1 MEIMN
6 HTSSPIPTLPIQNI
20 YIELIPHVECNIESK
35 PEHKPNPNTEPNPS
49 NTPTPQVTTLHGCN
63 IEQVKACFISAVLD
77 KDEENALLWGY
88 ELYYSEL
95 KYDVFYL
102 LNEIY
107 QLFYVDKHDKHFNGY
122 LQTLAIEWEDSKRKN
137 VTILGS
143 MIKNLVK
150 LDISITEMVN
160 HKTPP
165 SNNIIKVLKW
175 EWDEP
180 ENSGISTDDPLSSPL
195 SPPLVQRKEPSNF
208 VKMTIEEIVKL
219 KRKLKKLETKP
230 KPVPEKIKIPFYL
243 CHLLEIDVDP
253 KTFIY
258 VSFKECCNIHTKT
271 SAVKT
276 VVLRRKK

>member
-6 HTSSPIPTLPIQNI
+6 DTSIAPPPIQNI
-20 YIELIPHVECNIESK
+20 YIELIPHVECNIE
-35 PEHKPNPNTEPNPS
+35 PEPQHS
-49 NTPTPQVTTLHGCN
+49 NTPAPKITTLHGRN

-160 HKTPP
+160 NKTPP

-180 ENSGISTDDPLSSPL
+180 ENSGVSSPL
-195 SPPLVQRKEPSNF
+195 SPPLVQRKEPSHF
-208 VKMTIEEIVKL
+208 VKMTIEEIVRL

-230 KPVPEKIKIPFYL
+230 VPDKIKIPFYL
-243 CHLLEIDVDP
+243 CHLLEIDVDA

-258 VSFKECCNIHTKT
+258 PPFKDWCNIHTKT

-276 VVLRRKK
+276 VVLRRKKTNGGG